1 MRTRDA
7 LWRRVFLRLEG
18 CQKNTTSYTTGTTNM
33 AEQDDVQRDEC
44 FCDTFGLGAYAPTC
58 CDEQMHP
65 DIPAPTEGASV
76 ISFLPIF
83 PSYEWAPSAAATVS
97 AVGPTE
103 SDLAVERVVHQYL
116 IRMKRLP
123 SPLQP
128 GMYKE
133 HMRLVQAALSG
144 LRTSQYCDLHGAVSG
159 AAVSAKLAQ
168 VAGIRRERVLLLL
181 ACGHGRDDGALW
193 LSDGSTLHAQGVSRV
208 LSESGFNGTVIYVCN
223 MCHAEGQVGAGGDTI
238 PPVGMGDDVW
248 EGGLRPHP
256 KPLPFAWVTLYSCGS
271 EASHALHVA
280 KLLAKLIETRPA
292 YVDLQRAVDQVWTK
306 LRDPNQPAQLWRT
319 APFVQ
324 IKRGVGMS
332 GRFLD
337 EICNTVGA

>member
-1 MRTRDA
+1 M
-7 LWRRVFLRLEG
+7 
-18 CQKNTTSYTTGTTNM
+18 
-33 AEQDDVQRDEC
+33 
-44 FCDTFGLGAYAPTC
+44 
-58 CDEQMHP
+58 
-65 DIPAPTEGASV
+65 
-76 ISFLPIF
+76 ISFVPIF
-83 PSYEWAPSAAATVS
+83 PSYEWAPSAAATAS

-103 SDLAVERVVHQYL
+103 SDLAVERAVHQYL

-144 LRTSQYCDLHGAVSG
+144 LHTSQYCDLHGAVSG
-159 AAVSAKLAQ
+159 AAVSAKLAK

-193 LSDGSTLHAQGVSRV
+193 LSDGSTLHVKGVSQV

-238 PPVGMGDDVW
+238 PPVGMGDDV
-248 EGGLRPHP
+248 
-256 KPLPFAWVTLYSCGS
+256 PFAWVTLYSCGS
-271 EASHALHVA
+271 DGQKASHALHVA
-280 KLLAKLIETRPA
+280 KLLARLIETRPA

-306 LRDPNQPAQLWRT
+306 LQDPHQPTRQWRT
-319 APFVQ
+319 TPFVQ